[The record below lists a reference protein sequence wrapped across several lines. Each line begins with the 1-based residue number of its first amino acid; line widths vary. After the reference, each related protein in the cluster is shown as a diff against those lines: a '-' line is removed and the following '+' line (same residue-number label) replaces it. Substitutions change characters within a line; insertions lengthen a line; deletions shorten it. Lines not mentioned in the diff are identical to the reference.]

1 MYQHILV
8 PFDDS
13 QAALVAL
20 VEACKVG
27 RLTGGTLHIVHASY
41 LTSCAICS

>member
-27 RLTGGTLHIVHASY
+27 RLTGGVLHIVHVVDLAQF
-41 LTSCAICS
+41 